1 MTTTDTATTVT
12 RGRPRSAEADA
23 AIEQATVD
31 LLVSEGYA
39 GLTMSGVA
47 HRAGVSTATL
57 YRRWRSKLELV
68 VDVLAGRAEQYPV
81 PDTGTLEGDCRS
93 ILQNLVDKARTTQ
106 STPLMAGLVGEI
118 GRNPE
123 LATALRANLITPRRE
138 ALYEVFRR
146 AKARCELASGID
158 IGVASDL
165 LFGPLYHRLLFTGE
179 PVTARVADKL
189 CALVLK
195 AVSA

>member
-1 MTTTDTATTVT
+1 MTEAAAIAG

-23 AIEQATVD
+23 AIQQATVD
-31 LLVSEGYA
+31 LLVTEGYA

-47 HRAGVSTATL
+47 VHAGVSTATL
-57 YRRWRSKLELV
+57 YRRWRSKLDLV
-68 VDVLAGRAEQYPV
+68 IDVLAIRAEETPV
-81 PDTGTLEGDCRS
+81 PDTGTLEGDCREM
-93 ILQNLVDKARTTQ
+93 LHMLVDKARTTQ
-106 STPLMAGLVGEI
+106 TTPIMAGLVGEI

-123 LATALRANLITPRRE
+123 LASSLRANLIAPRRA
-138 ALYEVFRR
+138 ALHEVFRR
-146 AKARCELASGID
+146 AQARGEIRPEVDASLA
-158 IGVASDL
+158 ADL
-165 LFGPLYHRLLFTGE
+165 LFGPLYHRLLVTGE